1 MKASLSVG
9 EKDGENY
16 SLISITLALYFSYSV
31 SVGENCTIRYLERL
45 YLNPQCSSGCTLFLC
60 IYGSIIGM
68 IDDCLRHPYTESLPT
83 LSYALAHTVIQ
94 EGENAISMHYSF
106 L

>member
-1 MKASLSVG
+1 
-9 EKDGENY
+9 
-16 SLISITLALYFSYSV
+16 
-31 SVGENCTIRYLERL
+31 
-45 YLNPQCSSGCTLFLC
+45 
-60 IYGSIIGM
+60 M